1 MEADRE
7 KWNRRYTEEEFPW
20 KEPSQ
25 ILKKFYRLSR
35 KGKALDI
42 AAGLGRNSLFLAEK
56 GFEVDAVEL
65 SDVAVEKLKN
75 LHKNINVIQEDL
87 DFFSIP
93 EERYDLILNINYLN
107 RRLFPQIIEGLKK
120 DGVLIFETFLL
131 EDDTQMKKDYLLRE
145 NELLHSFLKLHI
157 LFYEE
162 KKKRKP
168 TGEISYTA
176 SLVGIKRC

>member
-1 MEADRE
+1 MESDRK
-7 KWNRRYTEEEFPW
+7 KWNKRYNEEEFPW

-65 SDVAVEKLKN
+65 SDVAVSRLKN
-75 LHKNINVIQEDL
+75 LHKNINVIHQDL
-87 DFFSIP
+87 DFFNIP
-93 EERYDLILNINYLN
+93 QDSYDLIININYLN
-107 RRLFPQIIEGLKK
+107 RRLFPQIIEGLKVG
-120 DGVLIFETFLL
+120 GVLIFETFVL
-131 EDDTQMKKDYLLRE
+131 EENSKMNKDYFLRE

-162 KKKRKP
+162 KKKKKP

-176 SLVGIKRC
+176 SLVGVKRC